1 MENNFIDYL
10 SKHENAE
17 VLLLLME
24 ISHSTIET
32 FRLVKNNENIVHNGN
47 TYEAIGFDIKP
58 PEQFEEEPVSVV
70 TVDMTGLNFIDFFR
84 NIQINQEEVLINL
97 KYVLSGELDVVQT
110 SFELIAKSVSVTNQ
124 NITFQCVTERFLNLE
139 YGKVKINPDNFPGSF

>member
-32 FRLVKNNENIVHNGN
+32 FRLVKNNENIVHDGN

-58 PEQFEEEPVSVV
+58 PEQFEEEPVSVI
-70 TVDMTGLNFIDFFR
+70 TIDMTGLNFIDFFR

-110 SFELIAKSVSVTNQ
+110 SFELIAKSISVTNQ